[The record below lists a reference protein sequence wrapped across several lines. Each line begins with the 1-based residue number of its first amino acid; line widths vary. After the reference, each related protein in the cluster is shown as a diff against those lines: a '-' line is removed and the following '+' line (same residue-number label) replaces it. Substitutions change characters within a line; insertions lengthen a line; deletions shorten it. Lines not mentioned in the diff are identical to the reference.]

1 MKTRTIKFAIQYKEV
16 ADWHTNF
23 LRKPLKKIPLLI
35 MTFTVMLQTLQNSSA
50 QLLR

>member
-1 MKTRTIKFAIQYKEV
+1 MWQRRLNS
-16 ADWHTNF
+16 WHTNF